1 MPEIKLP
8 DISLKDCGLTERVS
22 HLRNIYFRAMPEMC
36 IERPRLI
43 TRFALDRGL
52 PR

>member
-8 DISLKDCGLTERVS
+8 DISLKDCGLTKRVS
-22 HLRNIYFRAMPEMC
+22 HLRDIYFMAMPEIC
-36 IERPRLI
+36 IERPRSI
-43 TRFALDRGL
+43 TRFTLDRGL